1 MYLKIK
7 HLSKYYYD
15 NPVTLGIHDF
25 FLIPQTQDFQTVLKC
40 DLLIDPLPKGKSMRR
55 DFIGNSY
62 LQAWFEGETKS
73 LEVKSEALIECH
85 KFNPFAFIIEPQFLK
100 SFDREKA
107 GGFKYPLPIQ
117 SLVHPFIHRNSDS
130 QLAPSVL
137 NTFNQSVDLLDFL
150 VKITAQIHQDWKH
163 LIREEEDIWSPE
175 FTFSQGKGSCRD
187 LAWMEMNMLGV
198 LGLASRFVSGY
209 AYNPELDEGH
219 ELHAWMETYLPGAG
233 WIGLDPSLGLL
244 TNELYVP
251 LAFHP
256 NPQLTLPV
264 QGKYGGESN
273 SKLEALVQI
282 EQVKNQSL

>member
-1 MYLKIK
+1 MYLKIS
-7 HLSKYYYD
+7 HLTKYHYD

-25 FLIPQTQDFQTVLKC
+25 FLIPQNQDFQTVLKSN
-40 DLLIDPLPKGKSMRR
+40 LLMDPVPKGKSMRR
-55 DFIGNSY
+55 DFIGNLY
-62 LQAWFEGETKS
+62 IQAWFEGETGS
-73 LEVKSEALIECH
+73 LEIKSDILIECH
-85 KFNPFAFIIEPQFLK
+85 KFNPFAFIVEPEFLK
-100 SFDREKA
+100 SYNTLKA
-107 GGFKYPLPIQ
+107 DSFEYPFLIQ
-117 SLVHPFIHRNSDS
+117 SLVYPFIHQNSDS
-130 QLAPSVL
+130 NLASAAR

-150 VKITAQIHQDWKH
+150 VKITAQIHQDWTH
-163 LIREEEDIWSPE
+163 MIREEEDIWSPE
-175 FTFSQGKGSCRD
+175 FTFSQGQGSCRD

-209 AYNPELDEGH
+209 AYNPELEEGH
-219 ELHAWMETYLPGAG
+219 ELHAWLETYLPGAG

-244 TNELYVP
+244 TNELYIP

-273 SKLEALVQI
+273 SKLETLVQI